1 MEEQDAA
8 GEAQSPRC
16 SARAGGALPTLE
28 TRRRRFRGLRY
39 RAAEGPR
46 GVCSRLRELCRRW
59 LEPQRRSKEQM
70 LELVVLEQFLAVL
83 PREMR
88 SWERARSV
96 ETCAEAV
103 RLAEGVQLG
112 QEEEEK
118 LQVTVCVKVK
128 EVDSWLQQ
136 PKAHSRDAPLQEAG
150 QREPPEPQD
159 ELPLVPKEEL
169 LSFQESDSPKTE
181 ETWERSAGGSSS
193 GWCPRQGPFPG
204 AGAGTLSRAD
214 QQPPEEGPVDW
225 ELQRTSPGRLEER
238 GSLTPEPGQLQ
249 ERQARPP
256 KQGES
261 MELRQ
266 IFEDMAV
273 YFTRKEWELLE
284 DEDKVL
290 YRDQML
296 RNFHA
301 LVSLGYGGPT
311 PDVICR
317 IQRGEADLWIC
328 DDENHGGILRPEDL
342 LPGSCDTKDNW
353 DLSAEESST
362 GSFPTSDLSLE
373 AGGAWLLSRAE
384 EQPPVEGSAKLKPAQ
399 TSPGSLG
406 ELDALRPEKDQW
418 NKSQGRPQKQK
429 ETTAV
434 NQVPSLVGC
443 ESGDW
448 TQPSKSPGC
457 REEFMELRDVK
468 SHQTEFHWRET
479 LYPNEAS
486 GEGLSGKQ
494 KLAAE
499 KRERAHPCA
508 ECRKTFNCPSLLAL
522 HKMRHAGEK
531 PHVCT
536 KCRKSFTCL
545 STLVAHHKTHS
556 GELPHCFTKCGKS
569 FVYPIDLV
577 KHQHAQKGK
586 RQYCCTKC
594 RKSFTLSSNLA
605 RHRRVHTGEKPYQC
619 ALCGRRFTQS
629 CHLARHQL
637 THTGEK
643 PHQCSL
649 CGKRFTLS
657 SSLTRHQRIHTGEK
671 PHRCPECGKS
681 FTQASHLADHQRIH
695 TGEKPHLCPECGKSF
710 SQSSHLAQH
719 QRIHTGE
726 KPHRCPECG
735 KSFSHSSH
743 LAQHQLIHTG
753 EKPHRCSV
761 CGKGFTQSS
770 SLARHQLIHTGE
782 KPHGCLECGKSFTQ
796 SCHLARHQLLH
807 TQEHP

>member
-284 DEDKVL
+284 DEDKCVL
-290 YRDQML
+290 
-296 RNFHA
+296 
-301 LVSLGYGGPT
+301 
-311 PDVICR
+311 
-317 IQRGEADLWIC
+317 
-328 DDENHGGILRPEDL
+328 
-342 LPGSCDTKDNW
+342 
-353 DLSAEESST
+353 
-362 GSFPTSDLSLE
+362 
-373 AGGAWLLSRAE
+373 
-384 EQPPVEGSAKLKPAQ
+384 
-399 TSPGSLG
+399 
-406 ELDALRPEKDQW
+406 
-418 NKSQGRPQKQK
+418 
-429 ETTAV
+429 
-434 NQVPSLVGC
+434 
-443 ESGDW
+443 
-448 TQPSKSPGC
+448 SK
-457 REEFMELRDVK
+457 
-468 SHQTEFHWRET
+468 H
-479 LYPNEAS
+479 
-486 GEGLSGKQ
+486 
-494 KLAAE
+494 
-499 KRERAHPCA
+499 
-508 ECRKTFNCPSLLAL
+508 
-522 HKMRHAGEK
+522 
-531 PHVCT
+531 
-536 KCRKSFTCL
+536 
-545 STLVAHHKTHS
+545 
-556 GELPHCFTKCGKS
+556 
-569 FVYPIDLV
+569 I
-577 KHQHAQKGK
+577 
-586 RQYCCTKC
+586 
-594 RKSFTLSSNLA
+594 
-605 RHRRVHTGEKPYQC
+605 
-619 ALCGRRFTQS
+619 
-629 CHLARHQL
+629 
-637 THTGEK
+637 
-643 PHQCSL
+643 
-649 CGKRFTLS
+649 
-657 SSLTRHQRIHTGEK
+657 
-671 PHRCPECGKS
+671 
-681 FTQASHLADHQRIH
+681 
-695 TGEKPHLCPECGKSF
+695 
-710 SQSSHLAQH
+710 
-719 QRIHTGE
+719 
-726 KPHRCPECG
+726 
-735 KSFSHSSH
+735 
-743 LAQHQLIHTG
+743 
-753 EKPHRCSV
+753 
-761 CGKGFTQSS
+761 
-770 SLARHQLIHTGE
+770 
-782 KPHGCLECGKSFTQ
+782 
-796 SCHLARHQLLH
+796 
-807 TQEHP
+807 